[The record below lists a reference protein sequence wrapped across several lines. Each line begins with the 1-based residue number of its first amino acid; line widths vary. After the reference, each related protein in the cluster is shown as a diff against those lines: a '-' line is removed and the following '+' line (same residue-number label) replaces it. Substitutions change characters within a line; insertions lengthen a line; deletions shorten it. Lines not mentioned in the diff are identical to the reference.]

1 MGSFSDTIDA
11 ANQSRQ
17 LRINPKDYP
26 SVVCPDCGSKIFVPA
41 AMFKKISGMLVGKGA
56 EEQIFPVQVYICAKC
71 QKLMPGMGFEEL
83 ENEPEQKQEIKSN
96 III

>member
-11 ANQSRQ
+11 ANQTRQ

-26 SVVCPDCGSKIFVPA
+26 SVVCPDCGSKIFMPA
-41 AMFKKISGMLVGKGA
+41 AMFKKIPGVLVGSGA

-71 QKLMPGMGFEEL
+71 HTLMPDMGFEEL
-83 ENEPEQKQEIKSN
+83 ENEPEEKQLTKSN